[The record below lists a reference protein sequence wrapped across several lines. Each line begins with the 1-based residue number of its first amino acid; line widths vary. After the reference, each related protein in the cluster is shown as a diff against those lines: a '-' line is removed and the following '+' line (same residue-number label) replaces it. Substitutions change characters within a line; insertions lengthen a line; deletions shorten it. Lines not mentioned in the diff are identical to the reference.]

1 MSAKPSPEK
10 QLTFQ
15 GKAIGVI
22 ALLVTSVF
30 WSQGT
35 DPFNLPK
42 LFLLCVGSFL
52 LLGSIAPDIKKWNVS
67 DFLNYRFIIL
77 ASLVLGL
84 FLSYFFSGAPSSQMF
99 YGAYGRNT
107 GLLCYLSL
115 GILYFASTRLEKYVD
130 ITWSLKALGLS
141 FIFITLI
148 CFLEIAGLNPQG
160 INENIKMSLIGTF
173 GNSNFVSA
181 FMGMSAIVFFTLFLQ
196 SNLSS
201 TKRIALVALVGVCAY
216 MILETDSRQGLVV
229 LFGGCLFILG
239 IYLFKRFSSKLL
251 KITYISLFAIGSCLS
266 IAGLLRVGPLADLI
280 YKNSVSYRFEY
291 WKAGI
296 EMFKANPFTGVGL
309 HSYGD
314 WYRFFRSEDALVS
327 PGVDVFT
334 NTAHNVYIDLAATGG
349 VFLLVSYLLVILLTL
364 KSVFTFV
371 TKNKE
376 FDVVFYALFG
386 AWVVYLVQATISI
399 DQIGLAVWGWILP
412 GLIFSYERMYS
423 RKSADEVV
431 LEKRKTPVV
440 FSSNEISPLAVIGA
454 SLGLAVGIVALYPVV
469 NADFDLRKSYDSTS
483 AQLIMDAAYQRPAD
497 TNKSASIA
505 GALLNNNLAIESL
518 AIAKKGLENNPM
530 SFDLWKLVYTNPQAP
545 IEERKQ
551 ALLKMKFIDPRNPN
565 LDFLKI
571 SE

>member
-1 MSAKPSPEK
+1 MSVKPSPEK
-10 QLTFQ
+10 QPTFQ
-15 GKAIGVI
+15 GKAIAVV

-42 LFLLCVGSFL
+42 LFLLSVGSFL
-52 LLGSIAPDIKKWNVS
+52 LLGSLTSNSKKWNVKG
-67 DFLNYRFIIL
+67 LTNYRSMII

-84 FLSYFFSGAPSSQMF
+84 FLSYFFSGAPSSQMI

-130 ITWSLKALGLS
+130 IVWSLKALGLS
-141 FIFITLI
+141 FIFVTLI

-181 FMGMSAIVFFTLFLQ
+181 FMGMSAILFFTLCLQ
-196 SNLSS
+196 SNLSV
-201 TKRIALVALVGVCAY
+201 TKRLALGGLVGVCAFL
-216 MILETDSRQGLVV
+216 ILETDSRQGLVV
-229 LFGGCLFILG
+229 LFGGCFFILG
-239 IYLFKRFSSKLL
+239 IYLFKKCSSKFL
-251 KITYISLFAIGSCLS
+251 KITYISLFAIASCLS

-296 EMFKANPFTGVGL
+296 EMFKANPITGVGL
-309 HSYGD
+309 NSYGD
-314 WYRFFRSEDALVS
+314 WYRFYRSEDSLVS
-327 PGVDVFT
+327 PGIDVFT

-349 VFLLVSYLLVILLTL
+349 VFLVMSYLLIILVTL
-364 KSVFTFV
+364 KSVFSFV

-386 AWVVYLVQATISI
+386 AWVVYLVQASISI
-399 DQIGLAVWGWILP
+399 DQIGLAIWGWILP

-423 RKSADEVV
+423 RKSASVVV
-431 LEKRKTPVV
+431 LEKRRAPMAA
-440 FSSNEISPLAVIGA
+440 SSNEISPLAVVGA
-454 SLGLAVGIVALYPVV
+454 SLGLAAGIVALSPAVS
-469 NADFDLRKSYDSTS
+469 ADFDLRNSYDSTS
-483 AQLIMDAAYQRPAD
+483 AQLIMDAANQRPAD
-497 TNKSASIA
+497 TSKSASIA
-505 GALLNNNLAIESL
+505 SALLNNNLAIESL
-518 AIAKKGLENNPM
+518 EIAKRGLDNNPM
-530 SFDLWKLVYTNPQAP
+530 SFDLWKLVYSNPKAS
-545 IEERKQ
+545 IEQRKQ
-551 ALLKMKFIDPRNPN
+551 ALQKMMFIDPRNPN

-571 SE
+571 NG